1 MFGGGLQMYMYCIIR
16 AAEDECEVKIYSD
29 KKITW
34 LCIKSS
40 ILPTELK
47 VFQFSDPTQKVWIKC
62 LQIKLRAYANISCH
76 VFNVLN
82 DMAETNVRFCL
93 LIIYFILWSIY
104 DYHRHIITLDW
115 RLLLNAL
122 LHSVFPNS
130 LHNSWRNDAVRF
142 I

>member
-40 ILPTELK
+40 IRPTELK
-47 VFQFSDPTQKVWIKC
+47 VFQFIDPTQKVWLKC

-104 DYHRHIITLDW
+104 DYIFQVIGLYTGRGQYGIKLYQKLCTGCTTA
-115 RLLLNAL
+115 RK
-122 LHSVFPNS
+122 
-130 LHNSWRNDAVRF
+130 
-142 I
+142 

>member
-1 MFGGGLQMYMYCIIR
+1 MVRLLMFGGGLQMYMYCIIR

-104 DYHRHIITLDW
+104 DYIFQVIGLYTGRGQYGIMLYQKLCTGCTTA
-115 RLLLNAL
+115 RK
-122 LHSVFPNS
+122 
-130 LHNSWRNDAVRF
+130 
-142 I
+142 